1 MQNSAARQTPP
12 TKPASGNQAASVPI
26 SVYRQLSAELQAAK
40 AMLDTINGQNKTL
53 THENQ
58 VLRQELE
65 RVVRVAISANQVLG
79 LPSKEVPNPPQN
91 QAEKL
96 ADHIR
101 TVAQPQEAMT
111 QSQDAAAPLSDELF
125 TEEGMI
131 TDTTPEASPRE
142 VSGLW
147 KTLLI
152 VAIIITA
159 FGAGFAVVRQ
169 VLPRR

>member
-12 TKPASGNQAASVPI
+12 AKSASGNQAASVPI
-26 SVYRQLSAELQAAK
+26 SVYRQLSAELQTAK
-40 AMLDTINGQNKTL
+40 AMLDTINGRNKTL

-79 LPSKEVPNPPQN
+79 LPSEEVPTPPQN

-101 TVAQPQEAMT
+101 TVAQPPDEPT
-111 QSQDAAAPLSDELF
+111 VISNELF
-125 TEEGMI
+125 TEEGMVV
-131 TDTTPEASPRE
+131 DHTTESSPHE

-169 VLPRR
+169 VMPRR

>member
-1 MQNSAARQTPP
+1 MIVMQNSAARQTPP
-12 TKPASGNQAASVPI
+12 AKSAPSNQTASVPI

-53 THENQ
+53 TNENQ

-79 LPSKEVPNPPQN
+79 LPREDVPTPPQN

-96 ADHIR
+96 AEHIR
-101 TVAQPQEAMT
+101 TVAQPTEEAV
-111 QSQDAAAPLSDELF
+111 PLSDELF
-125 TEEGMI
+125 TEEGMVV
-131 TDTTPEASPRE
+131 DNTPESSPRE